1 MAVYVWFTDG
11 VPAVVCSW
19 AFPKLHWEVR
29 APFPVELFVNSNVA
43 GEVQLANE
51 GEEKAA
57 VGKLAL
63 TEIPPL
69 IRKVSKHPFSSV
81 ILSTGE

>member
-1 MAVYVWFTDG
+1 M
-11 VPAVVCSW
+11 
-19 AFPKLHWEVR
+19 
-29 APFPVELFVNSNVA
+29 NSNMA
-43 GEVQLANE
+43 GDVQLANDVD
-51 GEEKAA
+51 EKAA

-69 IRKVSKHPFSSV
+69 IKKVSKHPFSSV